1 VVEYTE
7 DTSTDQRP
15 KENTVTA
22 ITEQERDEARRI
34 LDTDNGGAGL
44 DVHMRSYFT
53 MVANWPADAVP
64 VRSETGGIVGYTLQS
79 VTALIERLMDEERG
93 HLDLADA
100 ATEPELAGAHRAIAQ
115 NYRLARM
122 TRETDQAYT
131 AQTFKLAA
139 VGWEDLMPDA
149 LRLVYMGKSSGL
161 WPHQR
166 AEKDAAEIETT
177 NDWLLV
183 KAQKDVTE
191 RKHREVLTA
200 RAKTMTDAELGEAI
214 TAAKTAPAGD
224 FLILVRERDARQKA
238 TRKALNAKASGTP
251 WTDAEERMLKATEAQ
266 TADMADAKLRE
277 FYARPY
283 STRRQELQREAVRRE
298 MERRGI

>member
-1 VVEYTE
+1 M
-7 DTSTDQRP
+7 
-15 KENTVTA
+15 TA

-139 VGWEDLMPDA
+139 KGWENLMPEA
-149 LRLVYMGKSSGL
+149 LRLVYMGKSQGM

-166 AEKDAAEIETT
+166 AEKDAAELETT

-191 RKHREVLTA
+191 RKHREALTA
-200 RAKTMTDAELGEAI
+200 RAKTMTDAELGDAI
-214 TAAKTAPAGD
+214 SASKTSTGD
-224 FLILVRERDARQKA
+224 FLILIRERDARQKA
-238 TRKALNAKASGTP
+238 QRKALNAKASGAA
-251 WTDAEERMLKATEAQ
+251 WTDAEERMLKATEKQ
-266 TADMADAKLRE
+266 TAGMDDAKLRVL
-277 FYARPY
+277 YGRAY

>member
-1 VVEYTE
+1 VTTE
-7 DTSTDQRP
+7 Q
-15 KENTVTA
+15 TA
-22 ITEQERDEARRI
+22 ITEQERDEARQI

-44 DVHMRSYFT
+44 DNRGRGYFN

-79 VTALIERLMDEERG
+79 VTVEIERLMDEERG

-139 VGWEDLMPDA
+139 VGWENLMPET
-149 LRLVYMGKSSGL
+149 LRLVYMGKSQGL
-161 WPHQR
+161 WPRQR
-166 AEKDAAEIETT
+166 AEKDAAELETT

-183 KAQKDVTE
+183 KAQKEVTE
-191 RKHREVLTA
+191 RKHREELAV
-200 RAKTMTDAELGEAI
+200 RAKTMTDAELGDAI
-214 TAAKTAPAGD
+214 SASKTASTGD
-224 FLILVRERDARQKA
+224 SLILIRERDARQKA
-238 TRKALNAKASGTP
+238 TRKALNAKASGAA
-251 WTDAEERMLKATEAQ
+251 WTDAEERMLKATEKQ
-266 TADMADAKLRE
+266 TAGMDDAKLRE

-298 MERRGI
+298 MEHRGI